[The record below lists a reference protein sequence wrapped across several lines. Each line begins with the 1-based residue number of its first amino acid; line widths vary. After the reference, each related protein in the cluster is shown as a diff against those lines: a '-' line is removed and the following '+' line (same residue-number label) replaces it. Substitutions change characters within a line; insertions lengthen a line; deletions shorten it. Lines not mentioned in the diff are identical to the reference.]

1 MGNSYCLVSNKTH
14 KKLCIITFNNADL
27 LYNSYHSMYILEPA
41 ETKQVEAASDPFGLK
56 VAIVY
61 DAAPDGQKIIYQRWV
76 VKKEAVLT
84 ITAVDGENIQYF
96 GEGTDISGKGS
107 LKEKD
112 SSQFAVVIDA
122 LTFQSPIERSTLRR

>member
-1 MGNSYCLVSNKTH
+1 
-14 KKLCIITFNNADL
+14 
-27 LYNSYHSMYILEPA
+27 MYILEPA

-61 DAAPDGQKIIYQRWV
+61 DAAPDGQKILYQRWV

-96 GEGTDISGKGS
+96 GEGAEISGKGS
-107 LKEKD
+107 IKEKD
-112 SSQFAVVIDA
+112 ASQFAVVIDA
-122 LTFQSPIERSTLRR
+122 LTYQSPLERSAIRR